1 MTDEIVTVLTMIIY
15 VTSYIVID
23 LILERGKDEK

>member
-1 MTDEIVTVLTMIIY
+1 MKDEIVIVLTMIIY

-23 LILERGKDEK
+23 LILGGGKE

>member
-1 MTDEIVTVLTMIIY
+1 MIDEIVIVLTMIIY

-23 LILERGKDEK
+23 LILERGKE